1 MSFEL
6 TLSQTRATLA
16 EKEVTTLKEQL
27 ATTSPTPLQATVPLK
42 TNGSHI
48 EPTRDQAT
56 ETRIPDRFSP
66 DIKEE
71 KRRSPDIDE
80 DIEQKI
86 EMAATARSNSNSSRS
101 SPVVNQSSN
110 LENELAAK
118 EKEYQSGVRKL
129 DTPMP
134 QLIAIAKVRSLIMK
148 KLGFSGGAKF
158 IMKIFLLR
166 NSVISPKLRY
176 QRLPLLWLEEQ
187 KLA

>member
-1 MSFEL
+1 ML
-6 TLSQTRATLA
+6 QRATLA

-27 ATTSPTPLQATVPLK
+27 ATTSPTPLQATVPPK

-48 EPTRDQAT
+48 EPTRDQGT

-118 EKEYQSGVRKL
+118 EKEVSRIPYHS
-129 DTPMP
+129 
-134 QLIAIAKVRSLIMK
+134 S
-148 KLGFSGGAKF
+148 
-158 IMKIFLLR
+158 FLLQFHHQSAR
-166 NSVISPKLRY
+166 TKT
-176 QRLPLLWLEEQ
+176 E
-187 KLA
+187 